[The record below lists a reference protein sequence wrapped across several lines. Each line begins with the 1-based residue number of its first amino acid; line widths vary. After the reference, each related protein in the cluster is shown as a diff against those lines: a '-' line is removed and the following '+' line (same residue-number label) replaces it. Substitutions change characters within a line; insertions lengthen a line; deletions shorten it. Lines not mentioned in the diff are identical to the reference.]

1 MKAIWK
7 PQNSTTSIR
16 TKIIMQ
22 SSADATNCQTAKA
35 PVRTCTPLRTNPACK
50 NKWNAIRDVL
60 IFVKKDATC
69 KALDSFWQNCYC
81 NFFLNLGSSFVRMTI
96 LIFLSDSLDHY
107 ILVVKKGASTRKCA
121 RRVLAA
127 SVATVPRSNLKNI
140 KSSRIRVVKKGIS
153 SFRFY
158 IIAVKGYF
166 RKDIF
171 RESEYPLF
179 AKFWGNF

>member
-1 MKAIWK
+1 
-7 PQNSTTSIR
+7 
-16 TKIIMQ
+16 MQ
-22 SSADATNCQTAKA
+22 SLPT
-35 PVRTCTPLRTNPACK
+35 VRPLRRRYERVRLYAQTLHVKISGMQLEMC
-50 NKWNAIRDVL
+50 WFL
-60 IFVKKDATC
+60 SKKDATC

-81 NFFLNLGSSFVRMTI
+81 IFFLNLGSSFVRMTI

-158 IIAVKGYF
+158 IIAVKG
-166 RKDIF
+166 
-171 RESEYPLF
+171 
-179 AKFWGNF
+179 KFISGF